1 MRRAEAQMAVTVKL
15 FPTLQN
21 LSKSKLETFEL
32 DWHEGLTAK
41 EILEDE
47 GFNERDQEAVLAVIN
62 DEQSQLD
69 TPIADGDA
77 VELRI
82 NMQGG

>member
-21 LSKSKLETFEL
+21 LSKSKLEAFEL

>member
-1 MRRAEAQMAVTVKL
+1 MAITVKL

-21 LSKSKLETFEL
+21 LSKSKLETLEL
-32 DWHEGLTAK
+32 DWREGLTAK
-41 EILEDE
+41 AILADE

-62 DEQSQLD
+62 EVQAELD
-69 TPIADGDA
+69 TPIADGDEL
-77 VELRI
+77 ELRI

>member
-1 MRRAEAQMAVTVKL
+1 MAVTVKL

-32 DWHEGLTAK
+32 DWREGLTAK
-41 EILEDE
+41 DILEDE

>member
-1 MRRAEAQMAVTVKL
+1 MAVTVKL

-21 LSKSKLETFEL
+21 LSKSKLETLEL

>member
-1 MRRAEAQMAVTVKL
+1 MAVTVKL

-21 LSKSKLETFEL
+21 LSRSKLETLEL

>member
-1 MRRAEAQMAVTVKL
+1 MAVTVKL

-21 LSKSKLETFEL
+21 LSKSKRESYAL
-32 DWHEGLTAK
+32 DWREGLTARA
-41 EILEDE
+41 LLADE

-62 DEQSQLD
+62 DVQSRLD

-82 NMQGG
+82 NIQGG

>member
-1 MRRAEAQMAVTVKL
+1 MAVTVKL

-21 LSKSKLETFEL
+21 LSKSQRETL
-32 DWHEGLTAK
+32 TVDWREGLTAQA
-41 EILEDE
+41 ILADE

-62 DEQSQLD
+62 DVQSQLD
-69 TPIADGDA
+69 TPLADGDA
-77 VELRI
+77 LELRI

>member
-1 MRRAEAQMAVTVKL
+1 MAITVKL

-21 LSKSKLETFEL
+21 LSKSKLETLEL
-32 DWHEGLTAK
+32 DWREGLTAQ
-41 EILEDE
+41 EILADE

-62 DEQSQLD
+62 EVQAELD
-69 TPIADGDA
+69 TPIADGDEL
-77 VELRI
+77 ELRI

>member
-1 MRRAEAQMAVTVKL
+1 MAVTVKL

-21 LSKSKLETFEL
+21 LSKSKLEMLEI
-32 DWHEGLTAK
+32 DWREGLTASA
-41 EILEDE
+41 ILEDE

-62 DEQSQLD
+62 DVQSQLD
-69 TPIADGDA
+69 SPIADGDA

>member
-1 MRRAEAQMAVTVKL
+1 MAVTVKL

-32 DWHEGLTAK
+32 DWREGLTAK

>member
-1 MRRAEAQMAVTVKL
+1 MAVTVKL

-21 LSKSKLETFEL
+21 LSKSKLETLEL
-32 DWHEGLTAK
+32 DWREGLTPSA
-41 EILEDE
+41 ILEGE

-62 DEQSQLD
+62 DVQSQLD

>member
-1 MRRAEAQMAVTVKL
+1 MAVTVKL

-21 LSKSKLETFEL
+21 LSKSKLETLEL

-62 DEQSQLD
+62 DAQSQLD

>member
-1 MRRAEAQMAVTVKL
+1 MAVTVKL

-69 TPIADGDA
+69 TLIADGDA

>member
-1 MRRAEAQMAVTVKL
+1 MAVTVKL

-21 LSKSKLETFEL
+21 LSTSKRETFVL

-41 EILEDE
+41 EILADE

-69 TPIADGDA
+69 TPISDGDA

-82 NMQGG
+82 NIQGG

>member
-1 MRRAEAQMAVTVKL
+1 MAVTVKL

-21 LSKSKLETFEL
+21 LSKSKRESFQLN
-32 DWHEGLTAK
+32 WSEGLTARA
-41 EILEDE
+41 ILIDE

-62 DEQSQLD
+62 DVQSQLD
-69 TPIADGDA
+69 TPISDSDT

-82 NMQGG
+82 NIQGG

>member
-1 MRRAEAQMAVTVKL
+1 MAITVKL

-21 LSKSKLETFEL
+21 LSKSKLETLEL
-32 DWHEGLTAK
+32 DWREGLTAQA
-41 EILEDE
+41 ILADE

-62 DEQSQLD
+62 EVQAELD
-69 TPIADGDA
+69 TPIADGDEL
-77 VELRI
+77 ELRI

>member
-1 MRRAEAQMAVTVKL
+1 MAVTVKL

-21 LSKSKLETFEL
+21 LSKSKLETLKL

-62 DEQSQLD
+62 DAQSQLD

>member
-1 MRRAEAQMAVTVKL
+1 MAVTVKL

-21 LSKSKLETFEL
+21 LSKSKRETFDL

-41 EILEDE
+41 EILADE

-77 VELRI
+77 LELRI
-82 NMQGG
+82 NIQGG

>member
-1 MRRAEAQMAVTVKL
+1 MAVTVKL

-21 LSKSKLETFEL
+21 LSKSKREAFDLEWRT
-32 DWHEGLTAK
+32 GLTAK
-41 EILEDE
+41 AILEDE

-62 DEQSQLD
+62 DVQSQLD

>member
-1 MRRAEAQMAVTVKL
+1 MAVTVKL

-21 LSKSKLETFEL
+21 LSKSKRESFQL
-32 DWHEGLTAK
+32 DWQEGLTARV
-41 EILEDE
+41 ILMNE

-62 DEQSQLD
+62 DVQSQLD
-69 TPIADGDA
+69 TPIGDNDA

-82 NMQGG
+82 KIQGG